1 MKKASVILV
10 ALVLLFAS
18 MSLPAEG
25 KWTNWGEGILYPFY
39 KVGDADAV
47 ADWGPDGWAP
57 AGDGGPYNEW
67 AFGYDGE
74 NYGFTAVW
82 AFEGKSLDAASLH
95 RFAAWYKPFDML
107 KITLGAPRVADY
119 RLATKVEGAG
129 YTRLMNGD
137 YGMALQLMPI
147 EGLSLGAAMYVDPAP
162 LALDLGNN
170 FGLGASYTFPDI
182 AKVVAQF
189 RSDIEEIS
197 VGADITALEG
207 IGLVVAYAVNW
218 SLADL
223 AHSAFVSASM
233 GLGPVNLKA
242 DAAMTYMTQFDVGV
256 VVNGEFAMDKLALG
270 ASIGYDT
277 AAVIVGSGEG
287 TPGAGFSLFPY
298 VKANFAND
306 SYLKAGFVYASGN
319 DLNGNT
325 AIMGIPIL
333 YVVAF

>member
-1 MKKASVILV
+1 MKKVCVILV
-10 ALVLLFAS
+10 ALLLLVG
-18 MSLPAEG
+18 MSLSAEG
-25 KWTNWGEGILYPFY
+25 KFTMWGEGILYPFY
-39 KVGDADAV
+39 KVGDADAT
-47 ADWGPDGWAP
+47 AGWGPDGWAP

-67 AFGYDGE
+67 HFGYDGD
-74 NYGFTAVW
+74 NYGFYSVW
-82 AFEGKSLDAASLH
+82 AFEGKDLDAAPLH
-95 RFAAWYKPFDML
+95 RFAAWYQPFDIV
-107 KITLGAPRVADY
+107 KVTLGAPRVADY

-137 YGMALQLMPI
+137 YGMALQLMPF
-147 EGLSLGAAMYVDPAP
+147 EGLSLGAAMFVDTVDD
-162 LALDLGNN
+162 ALDIGNN
-170 FGLGASYTFPDI
+170 FGLGASYTFTDI

-189 RSDIEEIS
+189 RSDIEEMS
-197 VGADITALEG
+197 FGADIMALEG
-207 IGLVVAYAVNW
+207 IGLVAAYAINW
-218 SLADL
+218 SAADL

-233 GLGPVNLKA
+233 SLGPVALKA
-242 DAAMTYMTQFDVGV
+242 DAAMTYMTEFDVGV
-256 VVNGEFAMDKLALG
+256 VLNGEFALDKLALG

-306 SYLKAGFVYASGN
+306 SYLKVGFVYASGN
-319 DLNGNT
+319 ATTADT